1 MVKWDAS
8 SQCSSHA
15 DGDDREI
22 AAGVHTPLYISEIIS
37 YRKLLNKKSIKLRQL
52 NRLSFEVFSLFFCKM
67 FSINL
72 IIIMMLFRFLSS
84 ENENESI

>member
-1 MVKWDAS
+1 MIITHPKYGIRSLKS
-8 SQCSSHA
+8 SDTLA
-15 DGDDREI
+15 PI
-22 AAGVHTPLYISEIIS
+22 V
-37 YRKLLNKKSIKLRQL
+37 
-52 NRLSFEVFSLFFCKM
+52 FEVFSFFGKM